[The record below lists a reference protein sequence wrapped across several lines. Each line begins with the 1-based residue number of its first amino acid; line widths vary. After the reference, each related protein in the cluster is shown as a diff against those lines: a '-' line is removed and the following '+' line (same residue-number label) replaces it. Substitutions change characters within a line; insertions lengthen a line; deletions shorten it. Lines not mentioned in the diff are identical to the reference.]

1 MKKILALVLCL
12 MLALSMTAFA
22 ETTVTSMN
30 ITLSEIE
37 LNVGEAYALNP
48 AVSFSFGVDGEAFWA
63 EVAAQLEG
71 ANVLALQIEGMSD
84 DTAYVSVDGA
94 NDVLKVANVSELAN
108 TQGVDLVGTIESL
121 KESFMQMGDAA
132 AIEAQLDSLASMD
145 QEGLTVEKLGELDYK
160 VAYTEAESGLSVSLR
175 MTIAL
180 GKDKPFDLL
189 SKNAVEISADMTAL
203 PENDVITV
211 AQEKLGV
218 LMADESVAALV
229 TLISAFTGASSAN
242 AA

>member
-22 ETTVTSMN
+22 ETPVTSMN

-108 TQGVDLVGTIESL
+108 TQGFDLVGTIESL
-121 KESFMQMGDAA
+121 KESFMLPLHGRHFRRPGGHAHLPQGAHPHGACACDRGAA
-132 AIEAQLDSLASMD
+132 GQP
-145 QEGLTVEKLGELDYK
+145 
-160 VAYTEAESGLSVSLR
+160 R
-175 MTIAL
+175 
-180 GKDKPFDLL
+180 FD
-189 SKNAVEISADMTAL
+189 
-203 PENDVITV
+203 
-211 AQEKLGV
+211 G
-218 LMADESVAALV
+218 
-229 TLISAFTGASSAN
+229 
-242 AA
+242 

>member
-1 MKKILALVLCL
+1 
-12 MLALSMTAFA
+12 
-22 ETTVTSMN
+22 
-30 ITLSEIE
+30 
-37 LNVGEAYALNP
+37 
-48 AVSFSFGVDGEAFWA
+48 
-63 EVAAQLEG
+63 
-71 ANVLALQIEGMSD
+71 
-84 DTAYVSVDGA
+84 
-94 NDVLKVANVSELAN
+94 
-108 TQGVDLVGTIESL
+108 
-121 KESFMQMGDAA
+121 MQMGDAA

-145 QEGLTVEKLGELDYK
+145 EEGLTVEKLGELDYK

-180 GKDKPFDLL
+180 GTDKPFDLL
-189 SKNAVEISADMTAL
+189 SKNAVEISADMTNL

-229 TLISAFTGASSAN
+229 TLISAFTGATSAN

>member
-1 MKKILALVLCL
+1 MKKILALALCL

-37 LNVGEAYALNP
+37 LNVGAAYALNP
-48 AVSFSFGVDGEAFWA
+48 AVSFSIGVDGEAFWA

-94 NDVLKVANVSELAN
+94 NDVLKVANVSELAD
-108 TQGVDLVGTIESL
+108 TQGFDLVGTIESL
-121 KESFMQMGDAA
+121 KESFLQMGDAA
-132 AIEAQLDSLASMD
+132 AIEAQLDSLASMEM
-145 QEGLTVEKLGELDYK
+145 EGLTVEKLGELDYK
-160 VAYTEAESGLSVSLR
+160 VAYTDAESGMGVSLR
-175 MTIAL
+175 MTVAL
-180 GKDKPFDLL
+180 GADKPFDLL

-203 PENDVITV
+203 PETDVITV

-218 LMADESVAALV
+218 LMADESVATLV
-229 TLISAFTGASSAN
+229 TLISAFTGGSNAS

>member
-22 ETTVTSMN
+22 ETPVTGMN

-94 NDVLKVANVSELAN
+94 NDVLKVANVSELAD
-108 TQGVDLVGTIESL
+108 TQGFDLVSAIESL
-121 KESFMQMGDAA
+121 KEAFMQMATP
-132 AIEAQLDSLASMD
+132 LRSRRSWTASPRWMRR
-145 QEGLTVEKLGELDYK
+145 
-160 VAYTEAESGLSVSLR
+160 A
-175 MTIAL
+175 
-180 GKDKPFDLL
+180 
-189 SKNAVEISADMTAL
+189 
-203 PENDVITV
+203 
-211 AQEKLGV
+211 
-218 LMADESVAALV
+218 
-229 TLISAFTGASSAN
+229 
-242 AA
+242 

>member
-22 ETTVTSMN
+22 ETPVTGMN

-94 NDVLKVANVSELAN
+94 NVSELAD
-108 TQGVDLVGTIESL
+108 TQGFDLAGAIESL
-121 KESFMQMGDAA
+121 KEAFLQMGDAA
-132 AIEAQLDSLASMD
+132 AIEAQLDSLASMAE
-145 QEGLTVEKLGELDYK
+145 EGLTVEKLGELDYK
-160 VAYTEAESGLSVSLR
+160 IAYTEAESGLSVSLR

-180 GKDKPFDLL
+180 GTDKPFDLL
-189 SKNAVEISADMTAL
+189 SKNAVELSADMTNL

-229 TLISAFTGASSAN
+229 TLIGAFTGASSAN

>member
-22 ETTVTSMN
+22 ETPVTGMN

-94 NDVLKVANVSELAN
+94 NDVLKVANVSELAD
-108 TQGVDLVGTIESL
+108 TQGFDLVS
-121 KESFMQMGDAA
+121 
-132 AIEAQLDSLASMD
+132 AIEAQLDSLATMD

-180 GKDKPFDLL
+180 GTDKPFDLL
-189 SKNAVEISADMTAL
+189 SKNAVELSADMTNL

-229 TLISAFTGASSAN
+229 TLIGAFTGASSAN